1 MNDRWPQVRLGELLS
16 RSDETSAVYP
26 DVEYREITI
35 KLWGKGVVPRG
46 RISGAELAGT
56 RRFVARSGQFIL
68 SRIDARNGAIGLVP
82 PELDGAVVSNDFP
95 TFVIDKTRVNE
106 RFLGWMTRAL
116 GFVEMCRRASEG
128 TTNRVRLQEDRFLA
142 LEIGLPPLLEQQ
154 RLATWIDAISTEL
167 SRIRALRSEQKVQ
180 MRSLLVGNFHRITH
194 DAPRIPMREVAPLV
208 RRPVKVEVDKSYAEL
223 GIRSF
228 GNGTFHKP
236 AITGLELGNK
246 RIFKIEPGDLVFNNV
261 FAWEGAIA
269 VARAEDKGR
278 VGSHRFITCVT
289 NPEAATSRFLCFYFL
304 TEEGL
309 AKIQAASPGGALRN
323 RTLGLEALADIEVP
337 LPTMDD
343 QRSFEAIYD
352 QVDRL
357 AEGHATTEPELDA
370 LLPSVLDRAFNGSL

>member
-1 MNDRWPQVRLGELLS
+1 MNDRWPLVGLGELLS
-16 RSDETSAVYP
+16 RSDETTAVYP

-82 PELDGAVVSNDFP
+82 PELDGALVSNDFP
-95 TFVIDKTRVNE
+95 TFAIDKTRVNE

-116 GFVEMCRRASEG
+116 GFVEMCRQASEG

-142 LEIGLPPLLEQQ
+142 LEIRLPPLLEQQ
-154 RLATWIDAISTEL
+154 RLAIWIDAVSTEL

-180 MRSLLVGNFHRITH
+180 VRSLLAGSFHRITR

-228 GNGTFHKP
+228 GKGTFRKP
-236 AITGLELGNK
+236 RITGLELGNK

-269 VARAEDKGR
+269 VARPEDKGR

-289 NPEAATSRFLCFYFL
+289 NPEVTTSRFLCFYFL

-309 AKIQAASPGGALRN
+309 ANIQAASPGGALRN

-337 LPTMDD
+337 LPTTI
-343 QRSFEAIYD
+343 EWPG
-352 QVDRL
+352 RL
-357 AEGHATTEPELDA
+357 
-370 LLPSVLDRAFNGSL
+370 